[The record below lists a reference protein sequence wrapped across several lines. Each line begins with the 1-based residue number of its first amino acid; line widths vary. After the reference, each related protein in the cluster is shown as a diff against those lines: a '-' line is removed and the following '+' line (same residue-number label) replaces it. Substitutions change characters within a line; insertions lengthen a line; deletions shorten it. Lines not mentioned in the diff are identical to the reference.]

1 VNRVYCM
8 QAAPP
13 AAPATCPRPVALS
26 VRARSRRMSITR
38 VPLREQVHTAV
49 VERILRGDLPPGAR
63 LRDTVLAAELG
74 VSRTPVR
81 EALVRLEREGFLAAD
96 VGRGFSVRPLQAR
109 EVQETYPIVWTL
121 ETLAVRLGPPLT
133 EEAVAELAAINASIV
148 EAGTDPERRIELD
161 MRWHRTLVAGC
172 GNGELLKLIDGVKAI
187 IWRYEYA
194 YMQHGE
200 RVPESARAHDL
211 IARAAARGERDAAA
225 ALLEA
230 HWKTGIDVL
239 VPWLWKNA

>member
-1 VNRVYCM
+1 M
-8 QAAPP
+8 
-13 AAPATCPRPVALS
+13 T
-26 VRARSRRMSITR
+26 ITR

-49 VERILRGDLPPGAR
+49 VERILRGELPPGAR
-63 LRDTVLAAELG
+63 LRDTVLAGELG

-109 EVQETYPIVWTL
+109 EVQETYPIIWTL
-121 ETLAVRLGPPLT
+121 ETLAVRLSPPLP
-133 EEAVAELAAINASIV
+133 EAKVQVLAGINARIV
-148 EAGTDPERRIELD
+148 AAGTDPESRIELD
-161 MRWHRTLVAGC
+161 MRWHRTLVEGC
-172 GNGELLKLIDGVKAI
+172 GNGELLKLIEGVKAI

-194 YMQHGE
+194 YMQHAE
-200 RVPESARAHDL
+200 QIPESARSHEL
-211 IARAAARGERDAAA
+211 IARAASRGEMDAAA